1 MTKKEM
7 VTEMV
12 MLGIIKKTDVSHIMK
27 WSKAHIE
34 STYKSAK
41 PARLAYLA
49 SLAKQK
55 TETARLEKSLASQ
68 PKYL

>member
-1 MTKKEM
+1 MTKMEM

-12 MLGIIKKTDVSHIMK
+12 MLGILSKKDVSYVMK

-41 PARLAYLA
+41 PKRLAYLA
-49 SLAKQK
+49 SLAK
-55 TETARLEKSLASQ
+55 
-68 PKYL
+68 

>member
-1 MTKKEM
+1 MTKTEM
-7 VTEMV
+7 VMEMV
-12 MLGIIKKTDVSHIMK
+12 MLGIISKKDVSHIMK

-34 STYKSAK
+34 STYRSAK

-55 TETARLEKSLASQ
+55 TETARLERALPVNRKHS
-68 PKYL
+68 